1 MCWGRDYLPSKRAS
15 LTFLQCVTAVE
26 LFGVALGLGARHVP
40 PALLWAYVAT
50 WAAVLVVAFLVFARW
65 LWHTFPWWA
74 SLLPML
80 SVASVEIGFGQFSL
94 LLVLH
99 LPTPTEQAFL
109 HATEWVGPVGIF
121 AALVGGFGMLV
132 AVGLNQV
139 RR

>member
-1 MCWGRDYLPSKRAS
+1 MGRNHLPSKRAV

-26 LFGVALGLGARHVP
+26 LFGNILALEARHVP
-40 PALLWAYVAT
+40 PALLWAYVTT
-50 WAAVLVVAFLVFARW
+50 WVAVLVAMFLVFARW

-80 SVASVEIGFGQFSL
+80 SVASVEIGFGQFPL
-94 LLVLH
+94 LLVLR
-99 LPTPTEQAFL
+99 LPTPTEQAHL
-109 HATEWVGPVGIF
+109 HATGWVGPVGIF

-132 AVGLNQV
+132 AVGFNQV